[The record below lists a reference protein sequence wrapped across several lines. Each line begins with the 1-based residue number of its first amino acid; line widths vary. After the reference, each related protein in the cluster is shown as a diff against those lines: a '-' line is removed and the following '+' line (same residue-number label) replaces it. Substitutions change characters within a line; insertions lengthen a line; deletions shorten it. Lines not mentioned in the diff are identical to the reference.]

1 MKDIFASVGKLLGI
15 VFAALVIG
23 FTSLLTWKLAQRI
36 IPDDTILQVMTLVLF
51 DGAALVWFITFI
63 AQAQGTTQWAL
74 ASVGFAVGLLGAVIM
89 AAGELVLGQQ
99 LVAVDNPEQLGW
111 ILVATV
117 IVAALAHAVL
127 IYLFHFS
134 NPQVKNRIEN
144 AQKVSQ
150 AIERAYADARGRIDS
165 EVDTLV
171 AGLVESVVDEARQQI
186 NASTALH
193 IRSALQAKTKALE
206 TLSGAPVVDG
216 GELKTVPLRRVPLR
230 RQTSAGFRHRRPTQE
245 NPTSR

>member
-1 MKDIFASVGKLLGI
+1 MKDIFASVGKLLGL

-51 DGAALVWFITFI
+51 DGAALIWFITFI

-117 IVAALAHAVL
+117 VVAALAHAVL

-150 AIERAYADARGRIDS
+150 AIERAYADARGRIDD
-165 EVDTLV
+165 EVDQLV
-171 AGLVESVVDEARQQI
+171 AGLVESVVDEARKQI
-186 NASTALH
+186 DSVTARH
-193 IRSALQAKTKALE
+193 IRSARHTENQAREIQGLP
-206 TLSGAPVVDG
+206 PVVDG
-216 GELKTVPLRRVPLR
+216 GELKTAPLRPLRRR
-230 RQTSAGFRHRRPTQE
+230 TSAGLRHRRPTEE